1 MLALRAFTYELK
13 YETADDKRSSC
24 IKHRASASADTLTF
38 ARSGSCDKLSRS
50 MLSNASASVRRPK
63 VRNILH
69 ILVLEVLF
77 LRHSMAIVLQYCT
90 MEFWCYVHIYVCL
103 SSLHMLSIW
112 TSAVTAVEPQ

>member
-1 MLALRAFTYELK
+1 MHVTGVQAGINRRECTVSMLALRAFTYELK

-24 IKHRASASADTLTF
+24 RKHRASASADTLTF

-69 ILVLEVLF
+69 TFVLD
-77 LRHSMAIVLQYCT
+77 
-90 MEFWCYVHIYVCL
+90 
-103 SSLHMLSIW
+103 
-112 TSAVTAVEPQ
+112 VTIPEALYGDCITVGDVR